1 MAKHDFTAVYLL
13 ASRRNGKLYL
23 GATTD
28 LISRMIVHR
37 AGAGP
42 AIAVR
47 HGCRL
52 LVWFERRADMD
63 DAVTRQREVRR
74 LTPIGKSALIEATN
88 RTWRDLFPE
97 IAPPSP

>member
-13 ASRRNGKLYL
+13 ANRRNGKLYL

-63 DAVTRQREVRR
+63 DAVARQKEVRL
-74 LTPIGKSALIEATN
+74 LTRIGKRALIEASN
-88 RTWRDLFPE
+88 KTWRDLFAE
-97 IAPPSP
+97 IEPPAV

>member
-1 MAKHDFTAVYLL
+1 MAKHDFTAVDLL

-63 DAVTRQREVRR
+63 DAVRRAARLPFSYQNSPPVSRWHTR
-74 LTPIGKSALIEATN
+74 S
-88 RTWRDLFPE
+88 
-97 IAPPSP
+97 S